1 MYRRAKLCVL
11 VQFRGEGAGGAYLP
25 PCFFHKP
32 VGQRRRRV
40 TGWRMIGET
49 RSTDR
54 SNDGDSKQPA
64 SSDRDSFRHAT
75 PRPSRARLSSPSFH
89 TQRLRFCEAGGSL
102 WRTAAGRRRERRRR
116 ITFPS
121 SSVNKAPGVV
131 LPGHL
136 PSRHANPLRKPPSP
150 DRAEGGDR
158 STAAV
163 NVVIASQ
170 SPEVQHP
177 CERCSPRQSTG
188 RKHGKHV
195 VSSWLF
201 GTGRQ
206 IIQLGCSRLDKRLT
220 SR

>member
-1 MYRRAKLCVL
+1 MYRGAKLCVL

-25 PCFFHKP
+25 PLLLPQTGRAEETTCDWMENDR
-32 VGQRRRRV
+32 GRRTTATASNRQAL
-40 TGWRMIGET
+40 TAT
-49 RSTDR
+49 RSV
-54 SNDGDSKQPA
+54 
-64 SSDRDSFRHAT
+64 T
-75 PRPSRARLSSPSFH
+75 PPRALRGRLSSPSFH

-102 WRTAAGRRRERRRR
+102 WRTAAGRRRGRRRR